1 MIVRDRRAR
10 AIVLEAGLEGTAVRL
25 LRLSLPLL
33 IAFGSSAAMAQDG
46 AAIFRQRCTMCHVTV
61 AGQKPGLGPNLF
73 GLVGR
78 KAASTPF
85 LYSPALKKSGI
96 KWDKATL
103 DKFLTA
109 PSKLVPGTFMNISL
123 PKPSDRAA
131 LIAYLA
137 TLK

>member
-1 MIVRDRRAR
+1 M
-10 AIVLEAGLEGTAVRL
+10 RL
-25 LRLSLPLL
+25 LRLCLPVLIVSL
-33 IAFGSSAAMAQDG
+33 GSPAAVAQDG
-46 AAIFRQRCTMCHVTV
+46 ATLFRQRCTMCHAAA
-61 AGQKPGLGPNLF
+61 AGQKAGLGPNLF

-85 LYSPALKKSGI
+85 LYSPALKKSGL

-109 PSKLVPGTFMNISL
+109 PSKLVPGTYMTISL

-131 LIAYLA
+131 LVAYLA